1 MGVPIT
7 VIKGAESHGNTHK
20 KMKQEK
26 EGSGIVRIVN
36 VY

>member
-20 KMKQEK
+20 KDEIGKRREWYS
-26 EGSGIVRIVN
+26 ENS
-36 VY
+36 